1 MSFIEIE
8 YRQRDK
14 EWNMADLQ
22 THDFYEI
29 YYLLKGERNFFIED
43 KIVKLSEN
51 HVVIIPP
58 FCMHKTEGGPYKRV
72 NLYISN
78 DLLDESEKKFLNS
91 CPSFL
96 SFDSDA
102 EAKKTILSLLY
113 PFVKDYAKSDTLL
126 KKYSLPITKT
136 FLYVMQTATLTE
148 FSSSQTS
155 IKNNK
160 SEKTILDI
168 VAYINNHYRENITLD
183 LLKKKFYVS
192 RNTLCKNFQKTM
204 NCTVNEYC
212 TSVRLNKS
220 KHLLLTT
227 DKSIEDIADLCG
239 YSSANYFG
247 SAFKSKTGISPM
259 AYRKKK

>member
-8 YRQRDK
+8 YRRRDK

-29 YYLLKGERNFFIED
+29 YYLLKGERRFFIED
-43 KIVKLSEN
+43 KIVTLSEN

-58 FCMHKTEGGPYKRV
+58 FCMHKTEGGPYQRI

-91 CPSFL
+91 CPSLL
-96 SFDSDA
+96 SLNSDA
-102 EAKKTILSLLY
+102 EAKKTVLSLFY
-113 PFVKDYAKSDTLL
+113 PFTKDSANNDTLL
-126 KKYSLPITKT
+126 KKYSLPIAKA
-136 FLYVMQTATLTE
+136 FLYVMQTATLTA
-148 FSSSQTS
+148 FSFSQVS
-155 IKNNK
+155 AKNNQ
-160 SEKTILDI
+160 SEKTILDV

-183 LLKKKFYVS
+183 LLKNKFYIS

-204 NCTVNEYC
+204 NCSVNEYC

-227 DKSIEDIADLCG
+227 NKSIEDIADLCG

-247 SAFKSKTGISPM
+247 LAFKSKTGISPT